1 MLIEKEIPMVTL
13 YNFAIFPNMSISFS
27 ENNKANIKA
36 FEMAFEN
43 EREVFVNLEIK
54 ENVVNKTGV
63 VAKISQFIK
72 MDDKTYKIFIE
83 GVRTADHT
91 ETLEKDECTVVK
103 ISYDDEPEVETDKA
117 KLIAAMRILKR
128 TFEFFA
134 LFLPGINN
142 EVVAGIKNEK
152 DPQHL
157 YEEIAFHVDFDLSAA
172 QELIECKTL
181 SERLE
186 KLSEYLLNEADIL
199 RTQTEI
205 QAKVMSKIDKEQR
218 EYVLRN
224 QLEVINE
231 ELGRSSSNQ
240 GQRHFPIDDDDW
252 NDEGR
257 EYASK
262 IVKLPI
268 KQEYKDKLMKDVKN
282 LSRYNGYGSD
292 YATLCQY
299 LDTVVELPWDKYT
312 KDEINIDKA
321 EKVLARDH
329 YGLKKIKERIIETL
343 SVQILTKSTGNVL
356 CLVGPPGT
364 GKTSIG
370 KSLAEAMGREFVRVS
385 LGGVNDEAD
394 IRGHRKT
401 YVASMPGRIV
411 NAVKQAKSLNPII
424 MLDEV
429 DKLANS
435 RRGDPSSALLE
446 LFDTEQNSEFR
457 DHYLEIP
464 IDLSRVMFIA
474 TANDMSEI
482 PTPLLDRMDII
493 ELSSYTRDEKYHIAK
508 EHLLKKQIKKNGL
521 KGTQIRIDDTA
532 IYSLIDDYT
541 REAGVRNLER
551 EISRL
556 CRKTAT
562 NIVSEKAKRTVFDKD
577 NLESYIGPPKFTD
590 DFYSKK
596 PEVGFVNG
604 LAWTSVGGC
613 VLPLETLV
621 LKGKGSVQL
630 TGKLGDVMQES
641 AKIAVSYVRS
651 VAEEYNINGDFYRK
665 NDLHINA
672 PEGAVPKDGPSAG
685 VTLVTAIVSALS
697 GIPVKS
703 NVAMTGEITLL
714 GKVLKIG
721 GLREKTMAAYKAGI
735 DTVIIPETNK
745 SDLFEVEEIVK
756 ENVKFIFAENIKDVL
771 DEALLIDKNSVN
783 SNNKETAAEKTNL
796 NPKPST
802 KIKEIPTAKTNTS
815 PKKKKNKT
823 NE

>member
-1 MLIEKEIPMVTL
+1 MLIEKEIPMITL

-27 ENNKANIKA
+27 ENNKANIKSFETA
-36 FEMAFEN
+36 FETDG
-43 EREVFVNLEIK
+43 EVFVNLEIK
-54 ENVVNKTGV
+54 ENVINKTGV
-63 VAKISQFIK
+63 VAKISQFVK

-83 GVRTADHT
+83 GICTAEQS
-91 ETLEKDECTVVK
+91 ETFEKDGCPTVK
-103 ISYDDEPEVETDKA
+103 ISYEDEPAEETDKA
-117 KLIAAMRILKR
+117 KIIAAMRILKR

-134 LFLPGINN
+134 LFLPGIGG

-152 DPQHL
+152 DPKHL

-172 QELIECKTL
+172 QELIECKSL

-186 KLSEYLLNEADIL
+186 KLSAYLLNEADIL

-231 ELGRSSSNQ
+231 ELGRSSSNPN
-240 GQRHFPIDDDDW
+240 QRHMPMDDDDW

-257 EYASK
+257 EYATK
-262 IVKLPI
+262 ISKLPI
-268 KQEYKDKLMKDVKN
+268 DQEYKDKLMKDVKS

-299 LDTVVELPWDKYT
+299 LDTILELPWGKYT

-321 EKVLARDH
+321 EKILARDH
-329 YGLKKIKERIIETL
+329 YGLKKIKERIVETL

-356 CLVGPPGT
+356 CFVGPPGT

-411 NAVKQAKSLNPII
+411 AAVKQAKSLNPII

-446 LFDTEQNSEFR
+446 LFDTEQNGEFR

-482 PTPLLDRMDII
+482 PGPLLDRMDVI

-508 EHLLKKQIKKNGL
+508 EHLVKKQIKKNGL

-551 EISRL
+551 EISKL

-562 NIVSEKAKRTVFDKD
+562 NIVSEKAKRTDFDKD

-621 LKGKGSVQL
+621 LKGKGAVQL

-651 VAEEYNINGDFYRK
+651 VAEEYNINSDFYRK

-685 VTLVTAIVSALS
+685 VTLVTSIVSALS

-745 SDLFEVEEIVK
+745 ADLFEVEEIVK

-771 DEALLIDKNSVN
+771 DEALLIDKTPAILNSSGEETPLEKEN
-783 SNNKETAAEKTNL
+783 IPIKKNTKTKETTPA
-796 NPKPST
+796 
-802 KIKEIPTAKTNTS
+802 
-815 PKKKKNKT
+815 KKKNKNKT